1 MSRVSTS
8 TKGPIEDYL
17 ALVDA
22 VAAPAVHRL
31 SEVRAQARARFA
43 ELGFPHGKLEAW
55 RETSLAPALARTY
68 SHAAAVSLDR
78 AREALEA
85 LPQANL
91 GLPRLVVVNGRF
103 EPALSDIDALA
114 LPIGSFAGSLAEAAS
129 ARLGVLEV
137 AFGKFAPWNEHGV
150 LALATALAS
159 DAAVI
164 ALGPRTDFSKSL
176 PIHVVQLSIA
186 DGVETVVAPRLVIA
200 ADRESRVHVVET
212 FVGYGDRAH
221 FALPVTEIS
230 VGDGAHVTH
239 TRVQAAPRE
248 AFHVGYVSAHCGRDA
263 HFVSQSL
270 ALGGAL
276 ARVELDVRFLASG
289 AHADLLGLYMPR
301 GSQHLDNRTRI
312 DHAVPLCTSHQIY
325 KGILAE
331 RSKAVFNGT
340 IVVHQ
345 DAQKTDARQQNDNL
359 LLSNDALVQ
368 TRPQLEIYADDVKC
382 AHGATIGRLDP
393 EAFFYLQSRGVPPGE
408 ARAMLT
414 RAFAHEVLD
423 KLDVPRLSAL
433 VDEEIDTL
441 FTQ

>member
-1 MSRVSTS
+1 MSRVSTPP
-8 TKGPIEDYL
+8 KGPIEDYL
-17 ALVDA
+17 ALVDG
-22 VAAPAVHRL
+22 VAAPSVHRL

-68 SHAAAVSLDR
+68 SPAPAVSLAR
-78 AREALEA
+78 AREALAA
-85 LPQANL
+85 LPHANL
-91 GLPRLVVVNGRF
+91 GLPRLVVVNGRV

-129 ARLGVLEV
+129 ARLGALDA
-137 AFGKFAPWNEHGV
+137 AFGKFAPWSENGV
-150 LALATALAS
+150 LALATALAR

-164 ALGPRTDFSKSL
+164 ALGPRTDLSKSL
-176 PIHVVQLSIA
+176 PIHVVHLSIA
-186 DGVETVVAPRLVIA
+186 DGAEAVVAPRLLIA
-200 ADRESRVHVVET
+200 AAREARVHVVET
-212 FVGYGDRAH
+212 FVGYGDKPH

-239 TRVQAAPRE
+239 TRVQTEPRE

-263 HFVSQSL
+263 HLVSQSL

-276 ARVELDVRFLASG
+276 ARVEIDVRFLATG

-301 GSQHLDNRTRI
+301 GAQHLDNRTRI
-312 DHAVPLCTSHQIY
+312 DHAVPLCTSHEVY

-393 EAFFYLQSRGVPPGE
+393 EAFFYLRSRGVPPGE

-423 KLDVPRLSAL
+423 KLDVPRLSVL

-441 FTQ
+441 FTP